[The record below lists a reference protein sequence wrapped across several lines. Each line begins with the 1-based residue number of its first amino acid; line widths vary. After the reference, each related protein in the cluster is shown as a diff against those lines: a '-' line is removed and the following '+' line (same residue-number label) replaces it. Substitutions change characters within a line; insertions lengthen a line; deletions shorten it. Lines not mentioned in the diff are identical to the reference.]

1 MNLTK
6 IFYGSS
12 YVGFEIM
19 KDIDPILGPPLMFIF
34 VTLSSILLMGSLT
47 GKSTIL
53 SPLPNERFLTSPET
67 QGMLSNSFSRVIN
80 HAREEYVYVYSVYV
94 LEASTSNRLTH
105 FYPPFNLV
113 ALIIF
118 RPFRLFLPSDNKFR
132 AARIVLL
139 KATHFPIVGVI
150 MLYELIRG
158 KVTSDEYA
166 GFKGPRIES
175 SSSNGGGLGS
185 GGPGSNNNT
194 MSRKTSRAKMRPTS
208 ASSPRPPNRPSRM
221 SISVYEPIHPPRD
234 SPTRFVS
241 GTGSV
246 VTPTTATT
254 TEAAAAAHDDI
265 DAPTDVELK
274 IAELSNKIDRLT
286 ELMLA
291 MQRER
296 EQQHRDGAV
305 GNTDGN
311 NYGSA
316 VRLRGF

>member
-1 MNLTK
+1 
-6 IFYGSS
+6 
-12 YVGFEIM
+12 
-19 KDIDPILGPPLMFIF
+19 
-34 VTLSSILLMGSLT
+34 
-47 GKSTIL
+47 
-53 SPLPNERFLTSPET
+53 
-67 QGMLSNSFSRVIN
+67 MLSNSFSRVIS

-105 FYPPFNLV
+105 FYPPFNLA

-158 KVTSDEYA
+158 KVMSDEYA
-166 GFKGPRIES
+166 GFKGPRVES
-175 SSSNGGGLGS
+175 SYSNGGGLGS

-194 MSRKTSRAKMRPTS
+194 MSRKTSRAKMRPSS
-208 ASSPRPPNRPSRM
+208 ASSPRPRNRPSRM
-221 SISVYEPIHPPRD
+221 SISVYEPMHASRD
-234 SPTRFVS
+234 SPTRLVS
-241 GTGSV
+241 GTGGGGV

-254 TEAAAAAHDDI
+254 AEAAAAAHDDV

-286 ELMLA
+286 
-291 MQRER
+291 
-296 EQQHRDGAV
+296 
-305 GNTDGN
+305 
-311 NYGSA
+311 
-316 VRLRGF
+316 